1 MRRALVTFR
10 RPSTEVDWTPTAV
23 FLATPDRVDGRDVA
37 GDPDLG
43 AWLADILASALS
55 TIRAESIGSE
65 PATYEDWIGWALSA
79 SANGYFMWAVEVEPA
94 GTIDE
99 LYERVVASL
108 LAAEPE
114 PVARVGETEAI
125 AAAVALGV

>member
-23 FLATPDRVDGRDVA
+23 FLATPDRVDGREV
-37 GDPDLG
+37 GCDPDVS
-43 AWLADILASALS
+43 AWLADTLPTALS
-55 TIRAESIGSE
+55 TIRAGSTGPE
-65 PATYEDWIGWALSA
+65 PAMYEDWIGWALGA
-79 SANGYFMWAVEVEPA
+79 FANGDFTWAVEVEPA
-94 GTIDE
+94 GTVDE

-108 LAAEPE
+108 SAAEPD

-125 AAAVALGV
+125 SAAVALGV